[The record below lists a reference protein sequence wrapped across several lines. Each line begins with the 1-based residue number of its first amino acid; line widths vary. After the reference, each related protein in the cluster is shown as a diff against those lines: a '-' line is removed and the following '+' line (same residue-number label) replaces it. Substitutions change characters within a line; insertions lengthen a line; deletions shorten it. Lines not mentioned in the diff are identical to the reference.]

1 MWRQLYEWT
10 HNPFTTSHWWDI
22 ICAQS
27 HFIILSDANFVNAMG
42 DWIILLQCHIGGTLC
57 KVKFHHSFLSVT
69 LSFYNICPIVGCCA
83 QSKVVILFFFYYA
96 GGWVADSISQY
107 IHCPLG
113 RIYYYLMLVLLNYF
127 SDQKSCVL
135 WDSEMTA
142 RLSVAHSVPLSTAVV
157 TVVSDSTALFFS
169 ILHTPLGEWGSSV
182 GECRTCDQKV
192 PGSCPSR
199 SSRRIFFSRVNFLCW
214 LLSWYLFHP
223 VVFWDSVDYI
233 VVCKAPQYQSHS
245 FWFYCFLDI
254 VYLLQGYF
262 VTLQRRFSICSLIIM
277 AKGVGWNMVL
287 VPNKSHKM
295 LPKLSDC
302 LLSLYWPSWTFI
314 HM

>member
-1 MWRQLYEWT
+1 MG
-10 HNPFTTSHWWDI
+10 H
-22 ICAQS
+22 CAKS
-27 HFIILSDANFVNAMG
+27 NFIILFCQLPYPFTIYVPLWDV
-42 DWIILLQCHIGGTLC
+42 
-57 KVKFHHSFLSVT
+57 VHSQKRSFFL
-69 LSFYNICPIVGCCA
+69 
-83 QSKVVILFFFYYA
+83 FFYYA

-169 ILHTPLGEWGSSV
+169 ILHTPLGEWGGSV
-182 GECRTCDQKV
+182 AGCRTCDQKV

-199 SSRRIFFSRVNFLCW
+199 SSRRIFFSRVNFPCS
-214 LLSWYLFHP
+214 LLSWYLFHT
-223 VVFWDSVDYI
+223 VVFWDSVDYT

-254 VYLLQGYF
+254 VYLLQGCF

-287 VPNKSHKM
+287 VSNKSHKI